1 MSAQNTLAAN
11 EASTLL
17 TTLAQI
23 KTQDLSY
30 KIKPTYPLLT
40 TKIYSLDPK
49 QTVSGAPASKEAIWD
64 LNKAWLCNNMRIKTS
79 TTRAGSASF
88 SNPTTKY
95 YGLTMYETITLRTN
109 NVTLVTLSDSY
120 IRARVD
126 DLPENAKSHVLRYAM
141 ALVPTTEV
149 VAGADVA
156 STVTYTPIFS
166 SWFEAVN
173 ANLNL
178 AFIEQFQV
186 VARFNTTVNSGSNE
200 AYDTATPSLQVFNW
214 TPNQTYMAGLKA
226 MNFPQGGV
234 SNMLI
239 YDSMKETFN
248 LSSFTAGVTSLDARL
263 RCNYPVTNIYFA
275 IVNKTAV
282 ADAGI
287 ATSLVPIDTVNFT
300 IGGDSLFGNGAVNVS
315 LLDYV
320 KEMGGGS
327 SLVTTNASGT
337 ATDGTTISRSSQVL
351 GGTGTYSGWKKISFC
366 LDPYDRTYCSGAM
379 AMSGIN
385 NPILS
390 LAYQTVTTAANFEL
404 QVVYEF
410 WKIISISAQGVV
422 SVAES
427 Y

>member
-11 EASTLL
+11 EASNLL

-30 KIKPTYPLLT
+30 KLKPTYPLLA
-40 TKIYSLDPK
+40 TKYYSLQPK
-49 QTVSGAPASKEAIWD
+49 QTVSGVPASKEAIWD
-64 LNKAWLCNNMRIKTS
+64 LNKAWLCNNLRIQ
-79 TTRAGSASF
+79 TTATKAGGVN
-88 SNPTTKY
+88 NPIDKF
-95 YGLTMYETITLRTN
+95 YGLTMYESIILRTN
-109 NVTLVTLSDSY
+109 GLILTTLSDSF

-126 DLPENAKSHVLRYAM
+126 DLSENAKSHVLRYAL

-149 VAGADVA
+149 VAAA
-156 STVTYTPIFS
+156 TAPTIVTYTPIFS

-186 VARFNTTVNSGSNE
+186 VARFNTTVASGSNE
-200 AYDTATPSLQVFNW
+200 AYSSASPVLQVFNW
-214 TPNQTYMAGLKA
+214 TPNQTYMAGLRA
-226 MNFPQGGV
+226 MNQPQGGV

-239 YDSMKETFN
+239 YDSMKETF
-248 LSSFTAGVTSLDARL
+248 SLDSDTATVARL
-263 RCNYPVTNIYFA
+263 RCNYPVFNMYFA
-275 IVNKTAV
+275 LVSKVPVVTN
-282 ADAGI
+282 GS
-287 ATSLVPIDTVNFT
+287 ATTLSPINTVDFT
-300 IGGDSLFGNGAVNVS
+300 VGGDSIYGSAVSAS
-315 LLDYV
+315 LLDYI

-327 SLVTTNASGT
+327 SLVTTSATAVSRATQTAQVGT
-337 ATDGTTISRSSQVL
+337 GA
-351 GGTGTYSGWKKISFC
+351 GTYSGWKKISFC

-390 LAYQTVTTAANFEL
+390 LTFPDVGTASEFEL

-410 WKIISISAQGVV
+410 WKIISINAQGIAAVV
-422 SVAES
+422 ET